1 MRSSTILLALVL
13 AAVGSAALGMSS
25 TNPQQE
31 NKPDTTV
38 AKQMRWRGRI
48 TLMNKDESNFTIR
61 GGSSSRDTATRKVF
75 FDSTTR
81 WTKGGEPAEQAEFN
95 EGSYVFVYGKADP
108 KGHFQ
113 ATEVDL
119 RPGR

>member
-1 MRSSTILLALVL
+1 MKCSTILLVLVL
-13 AAVGSAALGMSS
+13 AAVGSAAHGMSS
-25 TNPQQE
+25 TNTRQE
-31 NKPDTTV
+31 NKPETKD

-48 TLMNKDESNFTIR
+48 TLMNKDKSNFTIR
-61 GGSSSRDTATRKVF
+61 GGPSSRDTTTREVF
-75 FDSTTR
+75 FDSSTR
-81 WTKGGEPAEQAEFN
+81 WTKGGEAADQAEFN
-95 EGSYVFVYGKADP
+95 EGSYVFVYGKSDT